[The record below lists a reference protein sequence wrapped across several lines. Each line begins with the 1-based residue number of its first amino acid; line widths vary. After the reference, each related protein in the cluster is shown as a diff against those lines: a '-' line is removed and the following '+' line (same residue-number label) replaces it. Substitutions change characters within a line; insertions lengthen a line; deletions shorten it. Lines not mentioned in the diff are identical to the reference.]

1 MPEMDLAAIPGCR
14 WHPSGQ
20 TAFSGPALRLFRRL
34 DALFLEW
41 AAESS
46 AAEHHFPTF
55 IAAAALHRLDYF
67 RSFPH
72 LVTFPVSLDPEEA
85 NLRAFTGGQPVG
97 PQGEIQLARAAPI
110 RDVLTPAACYHF
122 YAHHQGARLE
132 APLFLTTRGTCFRRE
147 AHYAPLSRQWS
158 FSMREIVCI
167 GTSGEVQAF
176 LERCREKVAAFVHR
190 VGLALEWKPATDPFF
205 DPTRNAKYVMQKIEP
220 IKTEMVFGGDLAIGS
235 VNYHRRHFGAAFDIR
250 RSGEEASSGCVAFG
264 LERWMLAFA
273 STFGADESRWPLP
286 ELRS

>member
-1 MPEMDLAAIPGCR
+1 MPELDLAALPGCR
-14 WHPSGQ
+14 WHPNGQ
-20 TAFSGPALRLFRRL
+20 SAFSGPALRLFRRL

-41 AAESS
+41 AAGSA

-55 IAAAALHRLDYF
+55 IAAGALERMDYF

-72 LVTFPVSLDPEEA
+72 LVTFPVSLEPSDD
-85 NLRAFTGGQPVG
+85 NLKAFTSGTPVS

-122 YAHHQGARLE
+122 YAHHQGARLD
-132 APLFLTTRGTCFRRE
+132 APLLLTTRATCFRRE
-147 AHYAPLSRQWS
+147 AHYAPLTRQWS
-158 FSMREIVCI
+158 FAMRELVCI
-167 GTSGEVQAF
+167 GTSDEVQAF
-176 LERCREKVAAFVHR
+176 LGRCRDQVSAFVRR

-205 DPTRNAKYVMQKIEP
+205 DPTRSPKYVAQKVEP

-235 VNYHRRHFGAAFDIR
+235 VNFHRQHFGAAFDIR
-250 RSGEEASSGCVAFG
+250 RGGEEAHSGCVAFG

-273 STFGADESRWPLP
+273 ATFGADESSWPLP
-286 ELRS
+286 EPRP